1 MGFNLK
7 SFFEEL
13 ETILDNK
20 NLSAEQRL
28 EAIQEEVNWQKDYAI
43 QCKQI

>member
-43 QCKQI
+43 QCEQI